1 MSSIVHIVSIVHTV
15 SISDF
20 KEILTGVIHGNNSLY
35 SVHTV
40 VYGPT
45 LDQQM
50 VYWYKTSETKWS
62 NLLDMVRNEKKL
74 RNEWFEIDIAADKEA
89 VFYYK
94 TWGQG
99 TAEVYLA

>member
-1 MSSIVHIVSIVHTV
+1 MIKS
-15 SISDF
+15 
-20 KEILTGVIHGNNSLY
+20 
-35 SVHTV
+35 
-40 VYGPT
+40 
-45 LDQQM
+45 
-50 VYWYKTSETKWS
+50 
-62 NLLDMVRNEKKL
+62 LDMVWNEKRL